1 MKEKV
6 IWGTGWIAAKYVGT
20 LRHNDI
26 SFFIDSDIEKKGKTF
41 LGRPVKMPDEIKSWD
56 NIVIYIQINFYEEIA
71 ELLRKKNLVEGRDF
85 LKYDEPKLIE
95 IDDIDQDCDSVYE
108 FLRSDKSL
116 GGKIWCWGSLLGFHK
131 SYNIFY
137 KKLYE
142 SLHEE
147 YTVIS
152 DAVYINQLESAER
165 SGSSVYVLPK
175 IFAADML
182 RPIVRK
188 ENADYSVI
196 LQEKYPELMEIA
208 KEYEGIYSDLEN
220 GEAHLFTYKQ
230 ASFIEKM
237 LLSFRPKGV
246 IILCSFPTSHRILA
260 VLCKKQG
267 IPVIYTHKGAL
278 PKTWALEIGGG
289 MGESLPAVY
298 SDVFKMLPVNADEME
313 EAKDVWKY
321 LNESRINRKIQ
332 PQNNWKSRVCYRI
345 KKNRPIIF
353 YAGLN
358 DTQSGLAYYGE
369 NARIYHSP
377 MFSSS
382 MEAVPFLADLAKK
395 NDWNLLYKPHPMYRP
410 TEEQKN
416 SFPDNVIYVDA
427 ADINDVIDF
436 SDVTI
441 TILSSTAYVALIR
454 KKPVVMLGY
463 NQLRRKDC
471 TYEAFTKDNIDFA
484 ISSAINEGFSQ
495 KQQDAFTKHIAQLL
509 KYYLYADLEVGAV
522 TFGKP
527 LPKNINDVYELSE
540 LVCGKSC
547 LLTER
552 EAD

>member
-1 MKEKV
+1 M
-6 IWGTGWIAAKYVGT
+6 
-20 LRHNDI
+20 
-26 SFFIDSDIEKKGKTF
+26 
-41 LGRPVKMPDEIKSWD
+41 
-56 NIVIYIQINFYEEIA
+56 
-71 ELLRKKNLVEGRDF
+71 EGRDF

-278 PKTWALEIGGG
+278 PKTWALEIGGE